1 MRNKDLTKKALK
13 MKINALKMLKN
24 SSLKLTKQR
33 VSLVEVLFKKGNY
46 HFTVEDVFNEIN
58 KKQKRISLATVYN
71 GLNQFVNLGI
81 LKVVKLAGDKVFFDT
96 NRSSHHHFFCKTTGK
111 IEDINS
117 AEIVISK
124 IPKIPQSKRLESV
137 EIIINVSE

>member
-1 MRNKDLTKKALK
+1 

-81 LKVVKLAGDKVFFDT
+81 LKVVKVAGDKVFFDT

>member
-13 MKINALKMLKN
+13 MKINALKILKN

-33 VSLVEVLFKKGNY
+33 VSLVKVLFEKGNY

-81 LKVVKLAGDKVFFDT
+81 LKVVKTAGDKVFFDT

-124 IPKIPQSKRLESV
+124 IPKIPKSKRLESV

>member
-81 LKVVKLAGDKVFFDT
+81 LKVVKVAGDKVFFDT